1 MVSRVPSPAWG
12 WQEAAWGGG
21 REGLATSC
29 YPGPEVPLG
38 VGLGHALGE
47 AFALSSWLWSG
58 LRTGTWESV
67 SGQAFPAPGGG
78 GGAVTQ
84 KREALP
90 ASPRR
95 PSCSPVGES
104 GTARA
109 GGADLRLPSPP
120 ARPAPS
126 GHTPACPIW
135 ARRPGFA
142 WRLLT
147 GGRPPQAGMARPKT
161 PQGFSGVPLWGWAE
175 TVSTRSR
182 VLSASSSFFSK
193 TPTVPPGKLRT
204 PAGVGTCP
212 KASAGGGQVRSPGW
226 PGTRP
231 EGFPPLPPPRH
242 PKSSHAHA
250 RKADVR
256 PDPWG
261 VHGHWAQ
268 RLGTSEATRP
278 R

>member
-120 ARPAPS
+120 LPDLPPVATLQPAPS
-126 GHTPACPIW
+126 GHGDPVSPGDFSRGAAPRKLAW
-135 ARRPGFA
+135 RAPRLHKASLGSPSGAGRRQSVLGLEFFQRALPFLVKLPLYRPGN
-142 WRLLT
+142 
-147 GGRPPQAGMARPKT
+147 
-161 PQGFSGVPLWGWAE
+161 
-175 TVSTRSR
+175 
-182 VLSASSSFFSK
+182 
-193 TPTVPPGKLRT
+193 
-204 PAGVGTCP
+204 
-212 KASAGGGQVRSPGW
+212 
-226 PGTRP
+226 
-231 EGFPPLPPPRH
+231 
-242 PKSSHAHA
+242 
-250 RKADVR
+250 
-256 PDPWG
+256 
-261 VHGHWAQ
+261 
-268 RLGTSEATRP
+268 
-278 R
+278 